1 MFTDGRGICGV
12 CGSHN
17 LEYTNTDI
25 HDDGAIWN
33 WTCKDCDSQ
42 GSESY
47 IWTYQDHDS
56 NGTESYRMTFVSNK
70 VNYTGRT

>member
-25 HDDGAIWN
+25 HDDGAI
-33 WTCKDCDSQ
+33 
-42 GSESY
+42 
-47 IWTYQDHDS
+47 
-56 NGTESYRMTFVSNK
+56 
-70 VNYTGRT
+70 